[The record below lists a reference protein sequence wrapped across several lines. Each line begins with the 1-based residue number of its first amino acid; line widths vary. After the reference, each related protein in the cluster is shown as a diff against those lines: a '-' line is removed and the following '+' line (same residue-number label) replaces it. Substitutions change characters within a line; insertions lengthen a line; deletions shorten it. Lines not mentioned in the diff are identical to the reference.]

1 MVAADDAAVTRES
14 GEMTLIEHLTEL
26 RSRIIKSVI
35 AVAAGAVLCL
45 VFANRIIDA
54 LVEPY
59 CRALGALPEGTE
71 NRLITE
77 ENCTLVQTQP
87 LEGFT
92 LLLTVAIYGG
102 IVVSIP
108 VILWQ
113 VWQFIVPGLYQHEK
127 RFALLF
133 VGFGTLLFFFGS
145 GLAFWSIP
153 RALVF
158 LLDIGDFEPL
168 LSPGPY
174 IQFVV
179 RMLVAFGLG
188 FQFPLALILAQMIGV
203 VNQKQLR
210 AGRRYAIVGIV
221 VLVAVLTPS
230 GDPITLGVLSVPMY
244 IFYEVAIVFGWFRS
258 RKQRKEEAAL
268 SS

>member
-1 MVAADDAAVTRES
+1 MTTEEVANEREA
-14 GEMTLIEHLTEL
+14 GEMTLFEHLAEL
-26 RSRIIKSVI
+26 RTRIIKSVV
-35 AVAAGAVLCL
+35 AVGAGAIVCL
-45 VFANRIIDA
+45 IFSRRIIDA
-54 LVEPY
+54 FIEPY
-59 CRALGALPEGTE
+59 CNALGQLPEGSE

-87 LEGFT
+87 LEGFS
-92 LLLTVAIYGG
+92 LLLTVAVYGG
-102 IVVSIP
+102 IVIAIP

-113 VWQFIVPGLYQHEK
+113 VWQFIVPGLYPHEK
-127 RFALLF
+127 RFAVPF
-133 VGFGTLLFFFGS
+133 VVFGVILFFFGS
-145 GLAFWSIP
+145 GLAYWSIP

-158 LLDIGDFEPL
+158 LLDIGGFEPL

-174 IQFVV
+174 ISFVV
-179 RMLVAFGLG
+179 RMLVAFGVG
-188 FQFPLALILAQMIGV
+188 FQFPLVLILMQMIGV

-244 IFYEVAIVFGWFRS
+244 IFYEIAIVFGWLRS
-258 RKQRKEEAAL
+258 RKERKEVAAAP
-268 SS
+268 

>member
-1 MVAADDAAVTRES
+1 MVASEDAVERLE

-26 RSRIIKSVI
+26 RTRIIKSVI
-35 AVAAGAVLCL
+35 AVAGGAVLCL
-45 VFANRIIDA
+45 IFANRIIDA

-59 CRALGALPEGTE
+59 CRALGELPEGTE
-71 NRLITE
+71 NRIITE
-77 ENCTLVQTQP
+77 QNCNLVQTQP
-87 LEGFT
+87 LEGFS
-92 LLLTVAIYGG
+92 LLLTVAVYGG
-102 IVVSIP
+102 IVVAIP

-113 VWQFIVPGLYQHEK
+113 LWQFVVPGLYPHEK

-133 VGFGTLLFFFGS
+133 VAFGSILFFFGS

-168 LSPGPY
+168 LAPGPY
-174 IQFVV
+174 ISFVV
-179 RMLVAFGLG
+179 RMLVAFGVG
-188 FQFPLALILAQMIGV
+188 FQFPLALILLQMIGV
-203 VNQKQLR
+203 VDQKQLR

-230 GDPITLGVLSVPMY
+230 GDPITLGVLSIPMY
-244 IFYEVAIVFGWFRS
+244 IFYEISIIFGWWRG
-258 RKQRKEEAAL
+258 RKERKELA
-268 SS
+268 STS